1 MATTV
6 LGKTRFD
13 IKGAWSSGTSTYRTD
28 DIVFYNGGWY
38 IATASSI
45 SAGTL
50 PTNSSFWAPYR
61 VSFNYRGTHVNTTGT
76 IYKAYDTVLYTV
88 QNTNTTYTQFKRAN
102 LQAYVCIADHTTD
115 GTNTYLPLS
124 ATYWQ
129 PIISQGQR
137 IGTSITVGTATSLDV
152 WGVYG
157 NDPRKIPFNG
167 LANKGR
173 VWDSTDVTIN
183 PYYARGSGKS
193 STDAYQ
199 GTHYITADGGVGLTG
214 QSTTNGSGGHGASSS
229 VGPQCHVMPFIFH
242 DWWRSTSNGG
252 SGVHSTPD
260 NNPPRAIQIERGYDH
275 GAVLFNNG
283 EVHCW
288 GNGVNYGN
296 GDRSTSVRYQPVRAG
311 GTYTEVAVAANT
323 TTHTFRNVK
332 IVRISQSSAGNTC
345 SAVGMR
351 HTLAL
356 DDAGNVWAWGYNGY
370 GQCGTN
376 TTSAIQIPTQ
386 ITATYF
392 NSRPVVAIWAFGGAY
407 GWNFAL
413 NDQNQLFGWGY
424 NGTGQLGNSTTTT
437 SGVLVP
443 TQITTQTWTVGN
455 AGTIRKITSMGGHG
469 VTAGAGCTAILTSS
483 GKIFVAGKQTV
494 GQFMINSTT
503 QTNSFTQCTSG
514 PGSVSGNGAY
524 NVWFWGDPDNG
535 IMVVRDSVDGTTWSA
550 GYNGQYNLA
559 DSTGGTTNSAVA
571 VQSKKRERGA
581 YSNITNIA
589 DFATLS
595 GGTSG
600 YAAMCVT
607 DGGLVY
613 GLGMNT
619 NGQLAQGNPYSTVF
633 NAPGDGNGIEHEAS
647 ISAWM
652 PSRLP
657 NSMYGKVNQV
667 MTFGYKDAG
676 STNYGGFVIVSNT
689 GRSFL
694 AGDGQAI
701 GGQGG
706 LQVGTVGY
714 NWSGNQSY
722 YQSMFRALLIA

>member
-13 IKGAWSSGTSTYRTD
+13 IKGTWSSGTATYRTD

-38 IATASSI
+38 IATAATI
-45 SAGTL
+45 AAGTL
-50 PTNSSFWAPYR
+50 PTNASFWAPYR

-76 IYKAYDTVLYTV
+76 VYKAYDTVLYTV
-88 QNTNTTYTQFKRAN
+88 QNTNTTFTQLRRPN
-102 LQAYVCIADHTTD
+102 LQAYVCIADHTAD

-129 PIISQGQR
+129 PITSQGQR

-167 LANKGR
+167 MANKGR

-199 GTHYITADGGVGLTG
+199 GTHYITGDGGVGMTG
-214 QSTTNGSGGHGASSS
+214 QAASSGSPGHGHSSDL
-229 VGPQCHVMPFIFH
+229 GPQCGTMSFIHH

-260 NNPPRAIQIERGYDH
+260 NNPPRAVQIERGWDH
-275 GAVLFNNG
+275 GTVLFNNG
-283 EVHCW
+283 EVHSW
-288 GNGVNYGN
+288 GIGNSYGH
-296 GDRSTSVRYQPVRAG
+296 GDRSTTVRYQPVRCG
-311 GTYTEVAVAANT
+311 GTYTEVAIAANT
-323 TTHTFRNVK
+323 TTHTLRNVK

-345 SAVGMR
+345 SYSSTR

-356 DDAGNVWAWGYNGY
+356 DDAGNVWAWGSNAY
-370 GQCGTN
+370 GQCGDN
-376 TTSAIQIPTQ
+376 TTTAVQVPKQ
-386 ITATYF
+386 ITSTYF

-424 NGTGQLGNSTTTT
+424 NGTGQLGNGTTTT

-443 TQITTQTWTVGN
+443 TAITTQTWTVGN
-455 AGTIRKITSMGGHG
+455 AGTIRKITSQGGQG
-469 VTAGAGCTAILTSS
+469 TTAGAGCTAILTAS

-494 GQFMINSTT
+494 GQLMINSTT

-514 PGSVSGNGAY
+514 PGAITGNGAY
-524 NVWFWGDPDNG
+524 NVWFWGDPDSG
-535 IMVVRDSVDGTTWSA
+535 MMVVRDTLDGTTWTA

-559 DSTGGTTNSAVA
+559 DGAGSTNSQVA

-595 GGTSG
+595 GGSSG
-600 YAAMCVT
+600 HSAMCVT
-607 DGGLVY
+607 DSGLVY
-613 GLGMNT
+613 GLGMNSS
-619 NGQLAQGNPYSTVF
+619 GQLAQGNAYGTAF
-633 NAPGDGNGIEHEAS
+633 TAPGDGNGIEHEAS
-647 ISAWM
+647 MIAWM

-667 MTFGYKDAG
+667 MPFGYKDNS
-676 STNYGGFVIVSNT
+676 STNYGGFIIVSNT

-694 AGDGQAI
+694 AGDGSTFALA
-701 GGQGG
+701 G
-706 LQVGTVGY
+706 LQVGTLGY
-714 NWSGNQSY
+714 NWSGNQGY
-722 YQSMFRALLIA
+722 NQSMFRALLIA